1 MQDLKVFLVQIDQV
15 WENKKANYSLYESC
29 FQQIESS
36 DLVILPEMFHTGFS
50 MNVGELAEDWE
61 DSDGLT
67 FLKNWANKL
76 GSTIYTSLIIK
87 EESNYYNRGVFV
99 YPNGDVVKY
108 DKRKSFGLGGE
119 DKFYTAGNDEVI
131 VELKGWKINL
141 QICYDLRFPELVRNR
156 ILQESPAYDI
166 ILYVA
171 NWPKKRISHW
181 LALLQARAIENQ
193 CFVVGVNRQG
203 IDGNNLEYSGDSIV
217 FDALGE
223 RKKSAQDSGNQ
234 VISVLLNRE
243 DLNAIRSNLP
253 FLKDR

>member
-1 MQDLKVFLVQIDQV
+1 MQDLKVSLVQIDQV

-29 FQQIESS
+29 FQQIERS

-67 FLKNWANKL
+67 FLKNWANML

-234 VISVLLNRE
+234 VISAKLNCE

>member
-15 WENKKANYSLYESC
+15 WENKKVNYSLYESC
-29 FQQIESS
+29 FQQMEKS
-36 DLVILPEMFHTGFS
+36 DLIILPEMFHTGFS
-50 MNVGELAEDWE
+50 MNVSELAEDWE

-67 FLKNWANKL
+67 FLKNWTKKL
-76 GSTIYTSLIIK
+76 GSAIYTSLIIK

-99 YPNGDVVKY
+99 FPNGDVVKY

-156 ILQESPAYDI
+156 ILQESPAYDV

-234 VISVLLNRE
+234 VLSVLLNRE

>member
-1 MQDLKVFLVQIDQV
+1 
-15 WENKKANYSLYESC
+15 
-29 FQQIESS
+29 
-36 DLVILPEMFHTGFS
+36 MFHTGFS

-181 LALLQARAIENQ
+181 LALLHARAIENQ
-193 CFVVGVNRQG
+193 CFVIGVNRQG

>member
-29 FQQIESS
+29 FQQMEKS
-36 DLVILPEMFHTGFS
+36 DLIILPEMFHTGFS
-50 MNVGELAEDWE
+50 MNVSELAEDWE

-67 FLKNWANKL
+67 FLKNWTKKL
-76 GSTIYTSLIIK
+76 GSAIYTSLIIK

-99 YPNGDVVKY
+99 FPNGDVVKY

-156 ILQESPAYDI
+156 ILQESPAYDV

-234 VISVLLNRE
+234 VLSVLLNRE

>member
-1 MQDLKVFLVQIDQV
+1 MQDLKVTLVQVNQV

-29 FQQIESS
+29 FQQIENS

-50 MNVGELAEDWE
+50 MNVSELAEDWE

-67 FLKNWANKL
+67 FLKIWANKL
-76 GSTIYTSLIIK
+76 GSAIYTSLIIK
-87 EESNYYNRGVFV
+87 EESNYFNRGVFV

-119 DKFYTAGNDEVI
+119 DKFYTAGNEEVI
-131 VELKGWKINL
+131 VEWKDWKINL
-141 QICYDLRFPELVRNR
+141 QICYDLRFPELLRNR

-193 CFVVGVNRQG
+193 CFVIGVNRQG